1 MLLGTL
7 SLIVV
12 QKTEIVSIVHI
23 LFSSKSKQNKTNS
36 ELLFIDKRTNTYKG
50 ASSNS
55 VLSLKGPDLQYREE
69 TEIFVV

>member
-12 QKTEIVSIVHI
+12 KKRKFKTKQTDNIC
-23 LFSSKSKQNKTNS
+23 LLKKRPNKYKRASSK
-36 ELLFIDKRTNTYKG
+36 
-50 ASSNS
+50 S
-55 VLSLKGPDLQYREE
+55 VLSLKGPDLQYRAE